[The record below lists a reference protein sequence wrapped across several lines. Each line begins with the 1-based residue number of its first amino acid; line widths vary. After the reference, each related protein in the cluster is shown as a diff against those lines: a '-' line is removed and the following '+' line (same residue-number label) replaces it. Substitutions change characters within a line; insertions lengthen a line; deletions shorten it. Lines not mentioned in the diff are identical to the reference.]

1 MCECSDNFSNYDGFG
16 DNEFDSFIRS
26 KAGKKRRARKKALR
40 EEGLSRKEARKQ
52 ALKEIPRTKK
62 KRQAVKVANAERK
75 AQAEAISVQEVLE
88 QEAPEMVELME
99 EGILSSDPN
108 IASLE
113 VAESIGE
120 DNPMMRMQEAVA
132 TQTSMAMTP
141 VTSMGDVMEEGLA
154 SMEDETDGKILG
166 LPRNV
171 VLIGGLA
178 LAGFFILPKLMGR

>member
-1 MCECSDNFSNYDGFG
+1 MCNCSSNFSNFDGLM

-62 KRQAVKVANAERK
+62 KRQAVKLAKAEAK
-75 AQAEAISVQEVLE
+75 AQAEAVSVQEVLE
-88 QEAPEMVELME
+88 QEAPEMAMLME

-113 VAESIGE
+113 VAESVGE
-120 DNPMMRMQEAVA
+120 DSNPMVRMQEAVA

-141 VTSMGDVMEEGLA
+141 VTSMGGAMEEGLA
-154 SMEDETDGKILG
+154 GMEDETDGKILG

-171 VLIGGLA
+171 VLIGA
-178 LAGFFILPKLMGR
+178 VAVAGFVLLPRLMR

>member
-1 MCECSDNFSNYDGFG
+1 MCNCSSNFSNFDGLM
-16 DNEFDSFIRS
+16 DNEFDSFIRT

-40 EEGLSRKEARKQ
+40 DEGMSRKEARKQ

-62 KRQAVKVANAERK
+62 KRQAVKLANAEKK
-75 AQAEAISVQEVLE
+75 AQADAISVQEVLE
-88 QEAPEMVELME
+88 VGAPEMLEMME

-132 TQTSMAMTP
+132 TQTSMAMSP
-141 VTSMGDVMEEGLA
+141 VMSMTEAIEGV
-154 SMEDETDGKILG
+154 EDETDGKILG

-171 VLIGGLA
+171 VLIGAVAVAGLV
-178 LAGFFILPKLMGR
+178 LLPRLMR